1 MGVDDYHV
9 SHDFGGGRKM
19 LTTQENKARLI
30 EGLKE
35 DIRRNIPRLNMLSE
49 SGLMMLRVSQT
60 DVDPMIII
68 NVVEEDRFQFIM
80 CELANHF
87 DLGTPATKAWPDA
100 YRTFRRNALAK
111 YDDVIGGVHEDCDC
125 LFCKKFD
132 ADEFLNSWAEWM
144 SETGKDT
151 EFLQGVK

>member
-111 YDDVIGGVHEDCDC
+111 HDDVIGGSHENCDC
-125 LFCKKFD
+125 LFCKKLD